1 MLGVDPGEAVSH
13 THKRGYGVPKE
24 VVENKKLD
32 RHTWIRFDD
41 AVPHT
46 GDNDMSRYAAK

>member
-1 MLGVDPGEAVSH
+1 MLGKDPDEAVSN
-13 THKRGYGVPKE
+13 KE

-46 GDNDMSRYAAK
+46 GDNDMSR